1 MITDELVEAIERLMV
16 EAIGVTAIA
25 LAQAGPDVELSFL
38 QWRAM
43 AVVGASGGGI
53 RVGALA
59 GRIGSTVPTTSR
71 LVRRLELRGLVVAEQ
86 DAVDRRATRVRLSE
100 RGDSMHRTLIA
111 RREAR
116 VRDALERCGTES
128 SADLVAGLSR
138 IGEALRAYG

>member
-43 AVVGASGGGI
+43 AVVGASGGI

-100 RGDSMHRTLIA
+100 TGDSMHRTLVA

-128 SADLVAGLSR
+128 SPDLVAGLQR
-138 IGEALRAYG
+138 IGDALRAYG